1 MTCTDRPSAAAPNP
15 HFGVR
20 GSQRIGHSVPVAEV
34 DECFVCDKHQ
44 RGSSVAGGVLY
55 EDDIVYAGHVVG
67 SSNRT
72 YLGHLVAEPKR
83 HVEGLDE
90 LSTDE
95 AEALGRLVQQ
105 LAVALR
111 ASEGAQ
117 GVSTFVFG
125 DGRVQHVHIHVVPL
139 YRGTPT
145 EYRAA
150 KVLEWPD
157 APRGDVADI
166 TATCDRLRAHLS

>member
-1 MTCTDRPSAAAPNP
+1 
-15 HFGVR
+15 VR
-20 GSQRIGHSVPVAEV
+20 VAEV
-34 DECFVCDKHQ
+34 DGCFVCDKHR
-44 RGSSVAGGVLY
+44 RGPSVDGGVLY
-55 EDDIVYAGHVVG
+55 QDNVVYAGHVVG
-67 SSNRT
+67 GSNRT

-90 LSTDE
+90 LSVEE
-95 AEALGRLVQQ
+95 AEALGRLVRQ

-111 ASEGAQ
+111 VSEDVQ

-125 DGRVQHVHIHVVPL
+125 DGRVRHVHIHVVPL

-150 KVLEWPD
+150 KVLEWPG
-157 APRGDVADI
+157 APRGGAAEI
-166 TATCDRLRAHLS
+166 TVTCDRLRAHLS